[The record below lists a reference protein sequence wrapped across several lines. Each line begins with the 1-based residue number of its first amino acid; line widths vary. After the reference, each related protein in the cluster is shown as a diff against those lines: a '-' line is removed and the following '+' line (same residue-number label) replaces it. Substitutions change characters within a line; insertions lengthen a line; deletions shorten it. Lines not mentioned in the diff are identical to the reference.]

1 MGTNRQHQSH
11 KGNAMNETKNLS
23 RREAIAL
30 LAGGT
35 AAGFLAAETNAH
47 AQEKQAPQAKFD
59 YDVVIVGG
67 GPAGLSAALV
77 LGRSCRKVLVC
88 DAGKPRNHTSAAVHA
103 FFSRDGISPAE
114 LLKIGREQLEPY
126 AVEWHD
132 GRVDEAEKVE
142 TGFKVTLGKDKVVVA
157 RKLVLATGVTDK
169 LPDIPGIRDWW
180 GIGVL
185 HCPFCHG
192 WEVRDEPWACI
203 APAEQAVEWATL
215 LSGWSKSLTYL
226 TNGGPR
232 PTADQLKW
240 LKDHRVA
247 VREEKIA
254 GLDGKEG
261 KLTGVTFDGGQ
272 PLGVRAV
279 FVLPESVQR
288 SDLPKKLG
296 CKVLTEGRQAGTIET
311 DAFGA
316 TSVPGLYVIG
326 DASSAGMQTV
336 PGAVSDGSMVGV
348 AVQRALVKEDVE
360 RV

>member
-1 MGTNRQHQSH
+1 MNR
-11 KGNAMNETKNLS
+11 
-23 RREAIAL
+23 
-30 LAGGT
+30 
-35 AAGFLAAETNAH
+35 
-47 AQEKQAPQAKFD
+47 P
-59 YDVVIVGG
+59 
-67 GPAGLSAALV
+67 
-77 LGRSCRKVLVC
+77 
-88 DAGKPRNHTSAAVHA
+88 DASWV
-103 FFSRDGISPAE
+103 FI
-114 LLKIGREQLEPY
+114 
-126 AVEWHD
+126 
-132 GRVDEAEKVE
+132 
-142 TGFKVTLGKDKVVVA
+142 TGA
-157 RKLVLATGVTDK
+157 S
-169 LPDIPGIRDWW
+169 
-180 GIGVL
+180 
-185 HCPFCHG
+185 
-192 WEVRDEPWACI
+192 
-203 APAEQAVEWATL
+203 L

-326 DASSAGMQTV
+326 DASSAGMQSV

>member
-11 KGNAMNETKNLS
+11 KGNAMNETNNLS
-23 RREAIAL
+23 RREAIA
-30 LAGGT
+30 AK
-35 AAGFLAAETNAH
+35 TNAL
-47 AQEKQAPQAKFD
+47 ADEKQAPQAKFD

-88 DAGKPRNHTSAAVHA
+88 DAGKPRTPPSAAVPA

-203 APAEQAVEWATL
+203 APAEHAVEWATL

-240 LKDHRVA
+240 LKDHRVG

-272 PLGVRAV
+272 RLGVRAV
-279 FVLPESVQR
+279 FVLPESSQR
-288 SDLPKKLG
+288 SDLPNKLG
-296 CKVLTEGRQAGTIET
+296 CQVLTEGRQAGSIET
-311 DAFGA
+311 DEF
-316 TSVPGLYVIG
+316 
-326 DASSAGMQTV
+326 
-336 PGAVSDGSMVGV
+336 GSM
-348 AVQRALVKEDVE
+348 LVT
-360 RV
+360 

>member
-11 KGNAMNETKNLS
+11 KGNAMNET
-23 RREAIAL
+23 
-30 LAGGT
+30 
-35 AAGFLAAETNAH
+35 NAH
-47 AQEKQAPQAKFD
+47 AEEKQAPQAKFD

-88 DAGKPRNHTSAAVHA
+88 DAGKPRNHTSAAVHG

-185 HCPFCHG
+185 HCAFCHG
-192 WEVRDEPWACI
+192 WEVRDE
-203 APAEQAVEWATL
+203 
-215 LSGWSKSLTYL
+215 L
-226 TNGGPR
+226 TNGRPR
-232 PTADQLKW
+232 PTADLLKW

-296 CKVLTEGRQAGTIET
+296 CKVLTEGRQAGTVET

-316 TSVPGLYVIG
+316 TAVPGLYVIG
-326 DASSAGMQTV
+326 DASSAGMQSV

-360 RV
+360 GV

>member
-1 MGTNRQHQSH
+1 
-11 KGNAMNETKNLS
+11 MNETKDLS

-35 AAGFLAAETNAH
+35 AAGILAAETNAH
-47 AQEKQAPQAKFD
+47 AEEKQAPQAKFD

-67 GPAGLSAALV
+67 GPAGLSAVLV

-132 GRVDEAEKVE
+132 GRVDEAEK
-142 TGFKVTLGKDKVVVA
+142 
-157 RKLVLATGVTDK
+157 

-192 WEVRDEPWACI
+192 WEVRDESWACI
-203 APAEQAVEWATL
+203 APAEQAVEWVTL

-261 KLTGVTFDGGQ
+261 KLIGVTFDGGQ

-279 FVLPESVQR
+279 FVAPESVQR
-288 SDLPKKLG
+288 SDLAKKLG
-296 CKVLTEGRQAGTIET
+296 GKVLTEGRQAGTIET
-311 DAFGA
+311 DPFGA

-326 DASSAGMQTV
+326 DASSVGMQSV

-348 AVQRALVKEDVE
+348 AIQRALVKEDIE

>member
-1 MGTNRQHQSH
+1 LHPVDLLLRVLTELAVQSPFTRQIGT
-11 KGNAMNETKNLS
+11 GLFA
-23 RREAIAL
+23 
-30 LAGGT
+30 
-35 AAGFLAAETNAH
+35 FLAAYA
-47 AQEKQAPQAKFD
+47 
-59 YDVVIVGG
+59 
-67 GPAGLSAALV
+67 
-77 LGRSCRKVLVC
+77 
-88 DAGKPRNHTSAAVHA
+88 DAGDRYEAADQD
-103 FFSRDGISPAE
+103 DGA
-114 LLKIGREQLEPY
+114 
-126 AVEWHD
+126 
-132 GRVDEAEKVE
+132 
-142 TGFKVTLGKDKVVVA
+142 
-157 RKLVLATGVTDK
+157 
-169 LPDIPGIRDWW
+169 
-180 GIGVL
+180 L
-185 HCPFCHG
+185 H
-192 WEVRDEPWACI
+192 E
-203 APAEQAVEWATL
+203 APAEHAVEWATL

>member
-1 MGTNRQHQSH
+1 
-11 KGNAMNETKNLS
+11 MNETKNLS

-47 AQEKQAPQAKFD
+47 AEEKQAPQAKFD

-88 DAGKPRNHTSAAVHA
+88 DAGKPRNHTSAAVHG

-203 APAEQAVEWATL
+203 APAARGRVGDVALGLEQVPHLPHQRRTAADRRPVEVAQ
-215 LSGWSKSLTYL
+215 GPPRCRA
-226 TNGGPR
+226 GGEDRRAGRQGREIDRGDVRRR
-232 PTADQLKW
+232 PTARRAGGVCPSGVCSALRPAEEA
-240 LKDHRVA
+240 RVQGA
-247 VREEKIA
+247 
-254 GLDGKEG
+254 
-261 KLTGVTFDGGQ
+261 DGG
-272 PLGVRAV
+272 
-279 FVLPESVQR
+279 
-288 SDLPKKLG
+288 
-296 CKVLTEGRQAGTIET
+296 
-311 DAFGA
+311 
-316 TSVPGLYVIG
+316 
-326 DASSAGMQTV
+326 SAGRHHR
-336 PGAVSDGSMVGV
+336 DGRVRCDLSP
-348 AVQRALVKEDVE
+348 RLVCH
-360 RV
+360 R

>member
-1 MGTNRQHQSH
+1 V
-11 KGNAMNETKNLS
+11 NETKDLS

-35 AAGFLAAETNAH
+35 AASFLAAETNAH
-47 AQEKQAPQAKFD
+47 AEGEKAPPAKFD

-88 DAGKPRNHTSAAVHA
+88 DAGKPRNHTSPAVHS

-114 LLKIGREQLEPY
+114 LLEVGREQLKPY

-142 TGFKVTLGKDKVVVA
+142 TGFKVRLGKDKAVVA

-180 GIGVL
+180 GTGVL

-192 WEVRDEPWACI
+192 WEVRDKPWAYT
-203 APAEQAVEWATL
+203 APAEQAVERATL
-215 LSGWSKSLTYL
+215 FLGWTKALTYL
-226 TNGGPR
+226 THGGPR
-232 PTADQLKW
+232 PTADQAKW

-254 GLDGKEG
+254 GLDGMDG
-261 KLTGVTFDGGQ
+261 KLTGVTFDGGP
-272 PLGVRAV
+272 PLGARAV

-288 SDLPKKLG
+288 SELPKKLG
-296 CKVLTEGRQAGTIET
+296 CKVLTEGRQAGVVET

-316 TSVPGLYVIG
+316 TSVPGLFVIG
-326 DASSAGMQTV
+326 DASSARPDQTV
-336 PGAVSDGSMVGV
+336 AGAVSDGGKAGF
-348 AVQRALVKEDVE
+348 AVQIALVKEDVE
-360 RV
+360 RK